1 MLYILLIFSFFFII
15 VNWKNIIPVY
25 LCLSLW
31 INVYIKCGLMS
42 FMSLFSLLCIL
53 WISATQR
60 KIVRKAPLNRYIL
73 FFIGYLIISSIPVI
87 LFSTTMD
94 TVEQLYML
102 RIPVFHIIILFVCA
116 VSFNR
121 IIWNGYIK
129 IFWICTV
136 LLCLYGLFSYF
147 TSTNYISEILSSY
160 YTNYDIEGMNE
171 FATRDARFGLQSR
184 LSGTGS
190 GPITYGI
197 LLVIWSGF
205 LYGIKDSYKYR
216 SSLVVLLILCLSNIL
231 LTGSRGSLAALVL
244 SAGFVYYEN
253 CKKNKKILLF
263 LFSTLVFIAV
273 LPLLP
278 SWFESSNDV
287 GGSSFDM
294 RLLQAEEVLSIVSSS
309 FDSLVWGRGFG
320 FVQYY
325 IETYGVTGDA
335 HSFESV
341 LLSGFAE
348 TGLYGIIFIYGGRIF
363 VLWQVAKKM
372 LIKSLI
378 CIEDYRL
385 LCGLLIMHITY
396 CVLVGDSYTQ
406 LFFCIYFLLIRYF
419 MYKYNSLKYA
429 ES

>member
-1 MLYILLIFSFFFII
+1 MLYILLAVSFLLII
-15 VNWKNIIPVY
+15 INWKNIVPVY

-31 INVYIKCGLMS
+31 INVYIKCGPMS
-42 FMSLFSLLCIL
+42 FMGLFSLFCIL
-53 WISATQR
+53 WISATQW
-60 KIVRKAPLNRYIL
+60 KTIRKAPLNRYIL
-73 FFIGYLIISSIPVI
+73 FFIGYLIFSSIPVI

-94 TVEQLYML
+94 TVGQLYML

-116 VSFNR
+116 VSLNGE
-121 IIWNGYIK
+121 IWNGYIK
-129 IFWICTV
+129 IFWLCTV
-136 LLCLYGLFSYF
+136 SLCLYGLFSYF

-171 FATRDARFGLQSR
+171 FANRDARLGLQSR

-205 LYGIKDSYKYR
+205 LFGIKDSYKIKL
-216 SSLVVLLILCLSNIL
+216 SLVILLLLCLCNIL
-231 LTGSRGSLAALVL
+231 LTGSRGALVSLVL
-244 SAGFVYYEN
+244 SACFVYYEN
-253 CKKNKKILLF
+253 CKRNKKLLLI
-263 LFSTLVFIAV
+263 LFSVVVFMTV

-294 RLLQAEEVLSIVSSS
+294 RLLQAEEVLSIVSNS
-309 FDSLVWGRGFG
+309 FDSLVWGRGLG

-348 TGLYGIIFIYGGRIF
+348 TGLYGIIFIYCGRIF
-363 VLWQVAKKM
+363 VLWHIAKKM
-372 LIKSLI
+372 MKKTFIGIK
-378 CIEDYRL
+378 DYRI

-419 MYKYNSLKYA
+419 MYKNNSFKHA
-429 ES
+429 AS